1 MRLCL
6 VAHAS
11 SLTLPYAFPVDASN
25 LYGHA
30 RHQSFVLGESKKRV
44 LLLHGFPG
52 TPAEV
57 IPLAEFLLTLGF
69 EVHGPLH
76 PGFGMEIGALG
87 KTHWQDWVSAAKTRW
102 EQLQEGAEERV
113 LIGFSMGGAVAL
125 NVAQAVQPDK
135 LILIAPFWRLA
146 DPRALLLPVAR
157 FVMPQLKPFQ
167 NADFTTDVVRAQ
179 FARLEP
185 TLDVDDPEVQKAL
198 RERAKL
204 PTSALVEL
212 QRLGAQAYRTAAHI
226 STPTLIVQGRQDTTV
241 SPADTRRLALRL
253 AGPVNLTEL
262 EADHELIEPRAQGH
276 RGLLERLR
284 FELG

>member
-1 MRLCL
+1 MD
-6 VAHAS
+6 VS
-11 SLTLPYAFPVDASN
+11 S
-25 LYGHA
+25 LYGHS
-30 RHQSFVLGESKKRV
+30 RHQSFVLGSSKRRA

-57 IPLAEFLLTLGF
+57 LPLAEFLVTLGF

-76 PGFGMEIGALG
+76 PGLGMGIESLG
-87 KTHWQDWVSAAKTRW
+87 KTRWSDWVAGAQTSWTQMQA
-102 EQLQEGAEERV
+102 GAESSV

-125 NVAQAVQPDK
+125 NLSRAVNPQK

-157 FVMPQLKPFQ
+157 YVLPQLKPFQ

-185 TLDVDDPEVQKAL
+185 TLNLDDPVVQRTLKDRVA
-198 RERAKL
+198 L

-212 QRLGAQAYRTAAHI
+212 QRLGQQAYSVAPHVN
-226 STPTLIVQGRQDTTV
+226 TPTLVVQGRQDTTV
-241 SPADTRRLALRL
+241 APADTRRLALRL
-253 AGPVNLTEL
+253 GGRVTLAEL
-262 EADHELIEPRAQGH
+262 EAGHGLIEPSSTGH
-276 RGLLERLR
+276 GELLGRLR
-284 FELG
+284 YELV